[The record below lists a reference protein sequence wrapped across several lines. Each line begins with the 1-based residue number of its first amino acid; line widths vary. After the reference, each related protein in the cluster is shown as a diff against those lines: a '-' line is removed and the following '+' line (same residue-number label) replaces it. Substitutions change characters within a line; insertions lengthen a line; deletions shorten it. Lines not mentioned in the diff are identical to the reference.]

1 MASSSNASDHDAL
14 TTSRNKHPLNP
25 QKFPISGFEEL
36 DPSVNM
42 EEEKLSYYDP
52 TLFYPVQIGDV
63 LYNRYQAI
71 AKFGFGSTST
81 TWLCKDLV

>member
-1 MASSSNASDHDAL
+1 
-14 TTSRNKHPLNP
+14 
-25 QKFPISGFEEL
+25 
-36 DPSVNM
+36 M